1 MANNSATKKNVKAT
15 IDIAWLL
22 YDIMNETFLRGR
34 TIQNDENYK
43 EVASLFASEDEENA
57 DKILRSVK
65 KGFAEVKTELS
76 EYLTESG
83 LETNN
88 ANITADKDL
97 VLNLTMP
104 SNFNEAATA
113 GVAEAIHDYL
123 RNVAISEWYLVTN
136 KNDAKEYI
144 ELARKSLES
153 IRKSVS
159 KRSRPS
165 RPESTGTV

>member
-1 MANNSATKKNVKAT
+1 MSRTAAKKNVKAT

-34 TIQNDENYK
+34 TIQNDKNYK

-57 DKILRSVK
+57 EKILRSVK
-65 KGFAEVKTELS
+65 KGFAEVKTELA

-88 ANITADKDL
+88 ANITADSDL
-97 VLNLTMP
+97 ILNLTMP

-123 RNVAISEWYLVTN
+123 RNVAIADWYLVTN
-136 KNDAKEYI
+136 KGDAQEYVA
-144 ELARKSLES
+144 LAGKSLES

-159 KRSRPS
+159 KRSRPT
-165 RPESTGTV
+165 RPQNSGTA